1 MATGPTSPDAEN
13 SAADDCEGTGLGG
26 NSQYTAQLTG
36 AVNGQVTVPGLISAG
51 CPAGTY
57 TVSVTLMATSGF
69 GFTVTQALQVL
80 ESSQSIVEP
89 DTPTP
94 TATPTDTP
102 TPTATATRHGYSH
115 RHGYDRYGHADADT
129 ATPTPTATIEDSL
142 QQLPGGGPNLNPNL
156 NPDVHANAPALRE
169 DRRSAFRLRSRP
181 ANSLQ
186 HDLRRDRRL
195 GPIWLPGRRNQCR
208 QQCCRQL

>member
-1 MATGPTSPDAEN
+1 MIFEALDDADQYGYRADVTDAEN
-13 SAADDCEGTGLGG
+13 NAADDCEGTGLGG

-36 AVNGQVTVPGLISAG
+36 AVNGQVTVPGVIDAG

-57 TVSVTLMATSGF
+57 TVSVTLLATSGF
-69 GFTVTQALQVL
+69 SFTVTQAFQVL

-102 TPTATATRHGYSH
+102 TPTATATPHRHGHQYSYSH
-115 RHGYDRYGHADADT
+115 RHADRCGHAYTNRDAHGN
-129 ATPTPTATIEDSL
+129 A
-142 QQLPGGGPNLNPNL
+142 
-156 NPDVHANAPALRE
+156 HAKASALRA
-169 DRRSAFRLRSRP
+169 DRRSACHLRARP

-186 HDLRRDRRL
+186 HDLRSA
-195 GPIWLPGRRNQCR
+195 GRRGR
-208 QQCCRQL
+208 I